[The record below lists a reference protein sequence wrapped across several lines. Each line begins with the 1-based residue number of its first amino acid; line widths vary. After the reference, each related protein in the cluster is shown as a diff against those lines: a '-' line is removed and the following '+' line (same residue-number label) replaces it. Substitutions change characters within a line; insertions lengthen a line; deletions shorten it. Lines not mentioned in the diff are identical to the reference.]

1 MPAGAGAGG
10 ALSVWRPA
18 KGWPVTAGTA
28 ACLQAKAAGEQHR
41 EELKAAKKEAEDLQ
55 KKASGRGWVGGE

>member
-1 MPAGAGAGG
+1 M
-10 ALSVWRPA
+10 SVWRPA